1 MTFKDY
7 PFDLRS
13 MPRADPVTEHWTNLC
28 SFKIAK
34 RDDERQFIFGWA
46 NIAKRADG
54 EAVIDFH
61 NDIIEVNELESAAY
75 DYVLKS
81 RDGGEMHRRGGVAT
95 LIESVVITKE
105 KQAAL
110 GVPDGVLPE
119 GWWVGFHVNDTDV
132 WKKVKEGKYTMFSIQ
147 GSAIREN
154 VA

>member
-1 MTFKDY
+1 MTFNNY
-7 PFDLRS
+7 AFSLRS
-13 MPRADPVTEHWTNLC
+13 APVSDPAHEPVRC

-34 RDDERQFIFGWA
+34 SDDERQFIFGWA
-46 NIAKRADG
+46 SVAKRADG
-54 EAVIDFH
+54 ETVVDWQD
-61 NDIIEVNELESAAY
+61 DIIEIGELEGAAY

-81 RDGGEMHRRGGVAT
+81 RDGGEMHRRGGVAK

-119 GWWVGFHVNDTDV
+119 GWWVGFHVTDNDV
-132 WKKVKEGKYTMFSIQ
+132 WKKVKDGTYMMFSIQ

-154 VA
+154 AG